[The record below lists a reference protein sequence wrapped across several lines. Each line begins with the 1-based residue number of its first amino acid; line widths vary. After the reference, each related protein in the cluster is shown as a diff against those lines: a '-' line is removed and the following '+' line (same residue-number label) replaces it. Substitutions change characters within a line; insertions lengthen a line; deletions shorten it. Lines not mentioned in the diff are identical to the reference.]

1 MVNFYPSQFIFVV
14 RVVLSIIYTNLN
26 SASVFVN
33 NMRQKIVGNETFA
46 SNLPFVVLIEC
57 NKNYRVAGSEKNFF
71 LPTQHFL
78 PFWCFFYLKE
88 SSAIKTRTV
97 SNIEARPLPCSP
109 DSPA

>member
-1 MVNFYPSQFIFVV
+1 MVKVCPSQFIIVIS
-14 RVVLSIIYTNLN
+14 VVLSIIYTNLN

-57 NKNYRVAGSEKNFF
+57 NKNYRVAGSEKNVFF
-71 LPTQHFL
+71 TNSAFFTILV
-78 PFWCFFYLKE
+78 FFYLKE

-97 SNIEARPLPCSP
+97 SNIEARPLPC
-109 DSPA
+109 